1 MERVLALQALTS
13 TTLSSLDPAAAAGSG
28 DSNVCSSE
36 TNSCSSQSIGCKG
49 GLDGADW

>member
-13 TTLSSLDPAAAAGSG
+13 TTLSSLDDAAAGSG

-36 TNSCSSQSIGCKG
+36 TNSCSSQSISCKG
-49 GLDGADW
+49 DLNGADW

>member
-13 TTLSSLDPAAAAGSG
+13 TTLSSLDQAAAASG
-28 DSNVCSSE
+28 ESNGCSSE